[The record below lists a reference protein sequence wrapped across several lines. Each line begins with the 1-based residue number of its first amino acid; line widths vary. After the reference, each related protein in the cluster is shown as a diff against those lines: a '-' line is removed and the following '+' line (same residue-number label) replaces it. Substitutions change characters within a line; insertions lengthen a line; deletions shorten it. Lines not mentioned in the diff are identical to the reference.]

1 MKLSITTFFVALAVL
16 LCSVRAQQKRVLG
29 VYFVESNRSFR
40 RREFDAILTQL
51 RLVQREYLRNFGGTF
66 ELADPPVRT
75 IRGDH
80 TSSWYVD
87 TVPAPFEGNAPS
99 NNPRWYRLDN
109 MRAEIVRKLRL
120 DGNTRIINYPTTT
133 VNGRVGAYVSTNRVK
148 GAYMDYDD
156 LLCVLGEAVSKPFD
170 GGREAEAVSFEQF
183 KYFELPLLTRQIGSN
198 TQNMFLILY
207 NRNVLGMRC
216 SRTP

>member
-75 IRGDH
+75 VMGDH
-80 TSSWYVD
+80 TSSWYVN
-87 TVPAPFEGNAPS
+87 TVPAPFEGNFDDT
-99 NNPRWYRLDN
+99 RWYRLDN
-109 MRAEIVRKLRL
+109 MRAEIVRKLGL

-133 VNGRVGAYVSTNRVK
+133 VNGRVGAYVSTDRVR
-148 GAYMDYDD
+148 GGYMDYDD

-170 GGREAEAVSFEQF
+170 GGPEAEAVSCTQF
-183 KYFELPLLTRQIGSN
+183 QVFCAPTTDQTYWI
-198 TQNMFLILY
+198 
-207 NRNVLGMRC
+207 
-216 SRTP
+216 